1 MNTSNI
7 AFISIQHS
15 ELVTVTGGNGFVDGA
30 KRVGDTVVKASGYGA
45 AGGAMAGLVVGGPP
59 GAGTGAGVGAATGA
73 ALGLGWAAA
82 REIHDATHHTG
93 PYAPTKK

>member
-1 MNTSNI
+1 MNTRSI

-30 KRVGDTVVKASGYGA
+30 TRVGDTVVKVSGYGA
-45 AGGAMAGLVVGGPP
+45 AGGAMAGLVVGGP
-59 GAGTGAGVGAATGA
+59 AGSVTGTSVGAAGGA

-82 REIHDATHHTG
+82 REIDNATHHTG
-93 PYAPTKK
+93 PYAPKKK

>member
-1 MNTSNI
+1 MTTSNI
-7 AFISIQHS
+7 AFLSIQYS

-30 KRVGDTVVKASGYGA
+30 KRVGDTVVKVSGYGA
-45 AGGAMAGLVVGGPP
+45 AGGAMAGLVVGGP
-59 GAGTGAGVGAATGA
+59 AGSVTGTGVGAAGGA

-93 PYAPTKK
+93 PYAPKSK